1 MTEAAVKPSL
11 AFLGFGVALLAA
23 GPSLAESPRDMVLEI
38 KFGPF
43 RPSIDSEFG
52 GQARPYKDVMGGG
65 SVLMTQVEY
74 EYEFYNRVGVLAVGA
89 SLGYARDKGSAR
101 LADGQ
106 ASNDSTTFHLLPL
119 SLSAVYRFDYLAQA
133 FRIPFA
139 PHVKAGFDYYLW
151 WITNAVGSVARARDG
166 SVGQGGTFGGH
177 VTFGLAFHMDF
188 LSPDMAQTFD
198 ADVGVNNTYLFAEY
212 VMSWVNDFGSS
223 HSFDLS
229 SRTFLFGIAFEF

>member
-1 MTEAAVKPSL
+1 MKHSL
-11 AFLGFGVALLAA
+11 AVFGFVLAFVVV
-23 GPSLAESPRDMVLEI
+23 GPAVAESPRDMLLEV

-52 GQARPYKDVMGGG
+52 AGVHPYKDIMGGG
-65 SVLMTQVEY
+65 SVLMTQIEY
-74 EYEFYNRVGVLAVGA
+74 EYEFYNRVGVVALGA
-89 SLGYARDKGSAR
+89 TFGYARDKGTAR
-101 LADGQ
+101 LADGKP
-106 ASNDSTTFHLLPL
+106 SNDSTTFHLIPL
-119 SLSAVYRFDYLAQA
+119 SLSAVYRFDYLAQNY
-133 FRIPFA
+133 RIPLV
-139 PHVKAGFDYYLW
+139 PHLKAGFDYYIW
-151 WITNAVGSVARARDG
+151 WITNAVGDVSRAKDG

-198 ADVGVNNTYLFAEY
+198 ADLGVNNTYLFAEY

-223 HSFDLS
+223 KSFNLS